1 MKLVTNKNVT
11 VLTADNK
18 EHLML
23 QMLIFFECNEY
34 MLDFTNNR
42 FTLLESEGVIID

>member
-18 EHLML
+18 EHLLL
-23 QMLIFFECNEY
+23 QMLIFFECL
-34 MLDFTNNR
+34 LDFTNNR
-42 FTLLESEGVIID
+42 FTLLGAEGVIID